1 MQKPK
6 SLEQIAN
13 ELAAKREPI
22 KMEPKPKNTGGIDLS
37 RAAGAIKEQPKQQP
51 KPNLAQKS
59 RIPNQNLAKKPQ
71 LNSEENAR
79 NSRIPSAS
87 QPQSTQNSK
96 IPSQNFTQ
104 KTRIQNLAQKP
115 QPNSEQNARNSRI
128 PSASQPQ
135 STQNSKIPS
144 QNLAQKPQLNSEQ
157 NSRNSKIPSQ
167 PQSTQNSKIPSQN
180 LPQNSRNSKIP
191 TQNLPPKQQPKPQPK
206 AEPQPE
212 PKDEKIVI
220 KPKITTFRDDIS
232 ALYET
237 PAQNLSK
244 TSLFIAIGIAFLVM
258 IATLP
263 KIFIANEIY
272 YTSRD
277 IGTLRDKLGVLNEE
291 NRELKS
297 KLEQIRYQNQVID
310 NLR

>member
-51 KPNLAQKS
+51 KQNLAQKS
-59 RIPNQNLAKKPQ
+59 RIPIQSKAQSNSRIPNQNLAQKAG
-71 LNSEENAR
+71 LNSEQNTR
-79 NSRIPSAS
+79 NSRIPSIS
-87 QPQSTQNSK
+87 QPQSTQKSRIPNQNKAQSNS
-96 IPSQNFTQ
+96 
-104 KTRIQNLAQKP
+104 RISSQNLAQKP
-115 QPNSEQNARNSRI
+115 RLNSEQNARNSRI
-128 PSASQPQ
+128 S
-135 STQNSKIPS
+135 S
-144 QNLAQKPQLNSEQ
+144 QNLAQKPESKPE
-157 NSRNSKIPSQ
+157 SKIE
-167 PQSTQNSKIPSQN
+167 
-180 LPQNSRNSKIP
+180 
-191 TQNLPPKQQPKPQPK
+191 PK
-206 AEPQPE
+206 PE
-212 PKDEKIVI
+212 PKPEKIVI

-244 TSLFIAIGIAFLVM
+244 TSLFIAFGIAFLVM

-297 KLEQIRYQNQVID
+297 KLEQIRYQNQIID

>member
-22 KMEPKPKNTGGIDLS
+22 KMEPKPKNTGGIDLN
-37 RAAGAIKEQPKQQP
+37 RAAGALNQQPKQQP
-51 KPNLAQKS
+51 KPNLAQKT
-59 RIPNQNLAKKPQ
+59 RIPSQNLAQ
-71 LNSEENAR
+71 
-79 NSRIPSAS
+79 
-87 QPQSTQNSK
+87 QPK

-115 QPNSEQNARNSRI
+115 QPNSEQNARNS
-128 PSASQPQ
+128 
-135 STQNSKIPS
+135 KIPS
-144 QNLAQKPQLNSEQ
+144 QNLAQKPEP
-157 NSRNSKIPSQ
+157 KIE
-167 PQSTQNSKIPSQN
+167 
-180 LPQNSRNSKIP
+180 
-191 TQNLPPKQQPKPQPK
+191 PK
-206 AEPQPE
+206 PE

>member
-37 RAAGAIKEQPKQQP
+37 RAAGAIKEQPKQ
-51 KPNLAQKS
+51 NLAQKS
-59 RIPNQNLAKKPQ
+59 RIPSQNLAQNSKIPSQNLAQQPRIPSQKPWLNSEQNTRNSRIPSQKPQ
-71 LNSEENAR
+71 LNSEQNTR

-87 QPQSTQNSK
+87 QPQSTQNSR
-96 IPSQNFTQ
+96 IPS
-104 KTRIQNLAQKP
+104 QNLAQKP

-128 PSASQPQ
+128 P
-135 STQNSKIPS
+135 N
-144 QNLAQKPQLNSEQ
+144 QNLAQKPEP
-157 NSRNSKIPSQ
+157 KIEP
-167 PQSTQNSKIPSQN
+167 KIE
-180 LPQNSRNSKIP
+180 
-191 TQNLPPKQQPKPQPK
+191 PK
-206 AEPQPE
+206 PE

>member
-37 RAAGAIKEQPKQQP
+37 RAAGALNQQPKQQP
-51 KPNLAQKS
+51 KPNLAQKT
-59 RIPNQNLAKKPQ
+59 RIPNQNLAQNSKIPSQNLAQQPRIPSQKPQ
-71 LNSEENAR
+71 LNSEQNIS
-79 NSRIPSAS
+79 NSRIPTAS

-115 QPNSEQNARNSRI
+115 QPNSEQNTRNSRI
-128 PSASQPQ
+128 PN
-135 STQNSKIPS
+135 QNLA
-144 QNLAQKPQLNSEQ
+144 QNLAQKPEP
-157 NSRNSKIPSQ
+157 KIEP
-167 PQSTQNSKIPSQN
+167 KIE
-180 LPQNSRNSKIP
+180 
-191 TQNLPPKQQPKPQPK
+191 PK
-206 AEPQPE
+206 PE

>member
-51 KPNLAQKS
+51 KQNLAQKS
-59 RIPNQNLAKKPQ
+59 RIPSQNLAQKPRIPSQ
-71 LNSEENAR
+71 NLAQQPRIPSQKPWLNSEQNAR
-79 NSRIPSAS
+79 NSRIPSVS

-115 QPNSEQNARNSRI
+115 QLNSEQNARNSRI
-128 PSASQPQ
+128 PSVSQSQ
-135 STQNSKIPS
+135 STQNSRIPN
-144 QNLAQKPQLNSEQ
+144 QNLAQKPEP
-157 NSRNSKIPSQ
+157 KIEP
-167 PQSTQNSKIPSQN
+167 KIE
-180 LPQNSRNSKIP
+180 
-191 TQNLPPKQQPKPQPK
+191 PK
-206 AEPQPE
+206 PE

>member
-51 KPNLAQKS
+51 KQNLAQKS
-59 RIPNQNLAKKPQ
+59 RISSQNLAQKPR
-71 LNSEENAR
+71 LNSEQNAR
-79 NSRIPSAS
+79 NSRIPSVNQS
-87 QPQSTQNSK
+87 QSTQNSK

-128 PSASQPQ
+128 P
-135 STQNSKIPS
+135 N
-144 QNLAQKPQLNSEQ
+144 QNLAQKPEP
-157 NSRNSKIPSQ
+157 KIE
-167 PQSTQNSKIPSQN
+167 
-180 LPQNSRNSKIP
+180 
-191 TQNLPPKQQPKPQPK
+191 PKVEPK
-206 AEPQPE
+206 PE

>member
-51 KPNLAQKS
+51 KQNLAQKS
-59 RIPNQNLAKKPQ
+59 RI
-71 LNSEENAR
+71 S
-79 NSRIPSAS
+79 S
-87 QPQSTQNSK
+87 
-96 IPSQNFTQ
+96 
-104 KTRIQNLAQKP
+104 QNLAQKP
-115 QPNSEQNARNSRI
+115 GLNSEQNARNSRI
-128 PSASQPQ
+128 P
-135 STQNSKIPS
+135 N
-144 QNLAQKPQLNSEQ
+144 QNLA
-157 NSRNSKIPSQ
+157 
-167 PQSTQNSKIPSQN
+167 
-180 LPQNSRNSKIP
+180 
-191 TQNLPPKQQPKPQPK
+191 PKPEPK
-206 AEPQPE
+206 VEPKIEPKPE
-212 PKDEKIVI
+212 SKDEKIVI

-244 TSLFIAIGIAFLVM
+244 TSLFIAFGIAFLVM

-297 KLEQIRYQNQVID
+297 KLEQIRYQNQIID

>member
-37 RAAGAIKEQPKQQP
+37 RAAGVIKEQPKQ
-51 KPNLAQKS
+51 NLAQKS
-59 RIPNQNLAKKPQ
+59 RIPSQSKAQSNSRIPNQNLAQKPR
-71 LNSEENAR
+71 LNSEQNAS

-87 QPQSTQNSK
+87 QPQSTQKSR
-96 IPSQNFTQ
+96 IPSQSKAQSNS
-104 KTRIQNLAQKP
+104 RIPNQNLAQK
-115 QPNSEQNARNSRI
+115 AG
-128 PSASQPQ
+128 
-135 STQNSKIPS
+135 
-144 QNLAQKPQLNSEQ
+144 LNSEQ
-157 NSRNSKIPSQ
+157 NTRNSRISN
-167 PQSTQNSKIPSQN
+167 QNLAPKPESKIE
-180 LPQNSRNSKIP
+180 
-191 TQNLPPKQQPKPQPK
+191 PK
-206 AEPQPE
+206 PE
-212 PKDEKIVI
+212 PKPEKIVI

-277 IGTLRDKLGVLNEE
+277 IGTLRDKLGVLDEE

>member
-1 MQKPK
+1 MAQNSKIP
-6 SLEQIAN
+6 SQ
-13 ELAAKREPI
+13 
-22 KMEPKPKNTGGIDLS
+22 
-37 RAAGAIKEQPKQQP
+37 
-51 KPNLAQKS
+51 NLAQQP
-59 RIPNQNLAKKPQ
+59 RIPSQKPW
-71 LNSEENAR
+71 LNSEQNAR
-79 NSRIPSAS
+79 NSRIPSVS
-87 QPQSTQNSK
+87 QSQSTQNSK

-115 QPNSEQNARNSRI
+115 QPNSEQNARNS
-128 PSASQPQ
+128 
-135 STQNSKIPS
+135 KIPS
-144 QNLAQKPQLNSEQ
+144 QNLAQKPE
-157 NSRNSKIPSQ
+157 
-167 PQSTQNSKIPSQN
+167 
-180 LPQNSRNSKIP
+180 
-191 TQNLPPKQQPKPQPK
+191 PKVEPKPEQ
-206 AEPQPE
+206 
-212 PKDEKIVI
+212 KDEKIVI

>member
-59 RIPNQNLAKKPQ
+59 RIPSQNLAQNSKIPSQNLAQQPRIPSQKPQ

-115 QPNSEQNARNSRI
+115 QLNSEQNARNSRI
-128 PSASQPQ
+128 P
-135 STQNSKIPS
+135 N
-144 QNLAQKPQLNSEQ
+144 QNLAQKPEP
-157 NSRNSKIPSQ
+157 KIEP
-167 PQSTQNSKIPSQN
+167 KIE
-180 LPQNSRNSKIP
+180 
-191 TQNLPPKQQPKPQPK
+191 PK
-206 AEPQPE
+206 PE

-244 TSLFIAIGIAFLVM
+244 TSLFIAFGIAFLVM

-297 KLEQIRYQNQVID
+297 KLEQIRYQNQIID

>member
-51 KPNLAQKS
+51 KLNLAQKS
-59 RIPNQNLAKKPQ
+59 RIP
-71 LNSEENAR
+71 S
-79 NSRIPSAS
+79 
-87 QPQSTQNSK
+87 
-96 IPSQNFTQ
+96 
-104 KTRIQNLAQKP
+104 QNLAQKP
-115 QPNSEQNARNSRI
+115 QPNSEQNARNS
-128 PSASQPQ
+128 
-135 STQNSKIPS
+135 KIPS
-144 QNLAQKPQLNSEQ
+144 QNLAQKPEPKIE
-157 NSRNSKIPSQ
+157 SKIE
-167 PQSTQNSKIPSQN
+167 
-180 LPQNSRNSKIP
+180 
-191 TQNLPPKQQPKPQPK
+191 PK
-206 AEPQPE
+206 PE

>member
-51 KPNLAQKS
+51 KQNLAQKS
-59 RIPNQNLAKKPQ
+59 RISSQNLAQKPR
-71 LNSEENAR
+71 LNSEQNAS

-87 QPQSTQNSK
+87 QPQSTQKSR
-96 IPSQNFTQ
+96 IPSQSKAQSNS
-104 KTRIQNLAQKP
+104 RIPNQNLAQKP
-115 QPNSEQNARNSRI
+115 E
-128 PSASQPQ
+128 
-135 STQNSKIPS
+135 
-144 QNLAQKPQLNSEQ
+144 
-157 NSRNSKIPSQ
+157 
-167 PQSTQNSKIPSQN
+167 
-180 LPQNSRNSKIP
+180 
-191 TQNLPPKQQPKPQPK
+191 PKPEQ
-206 AEPQPE
+206 
-212 PKDEKIVI
+212 KDEKIVI

-244 TSLFIAIGIAFLVM
+244 TSLFIAFGIAFLVM

-297 KLEQIRYQNQVID
+297 KLEQIRYQNQIID

>member
-51 KPNLAQKS
+51 KQNLAQKSRISSQNLAQKS
-59 RIPNQNLAKKPQ
+59 RIP
-71 LNSEENAR
+71 S
-79 NSRIPSAS
+79 
-87 QPQSTQNSK
+87 
-96 IPSQNFTQ
+96 
-104 KTRIQNLAQKP
+104 QNLAQ
-115 QPNSEQNARNSRI
+115 QPRI
-128 PSASQPQ
+128 PS
-135 STQNSKIPS
+135 
-144 QNLAQKPQLNSEQ
+144 QKPQLNSEQ
-157 NSRNSKIPSQ
+157 NSRNSRILSQ
-167 PQSTQNSKIPSQN
+167 KPQLNSEQNTRNSRISSQN
-180 LPQNSRNSKIP
+180 LAQKPE
-191 TQNLPPKQQPKPQPK
+191 PKVEPKPEQ
-206 AEPQPE
+206 
-212 PKDEKIVI
+212 KDEKIVI

-244 TSLFIAIGIAFLVM
+244 TSLFIAFGIAFLVM

-297 KLEQIRYQNQVID
+297 KLEQIRYQNQIID

>member
-37 RAAGAIKEQPKQQP
+37 RAAGAIKEQPKQ
-51 KPNLAQKS
+51 NLAQKS
-59 RIPNQNLAKKPQ
+59 RI
-71 LNSEENAR
+71 S
-79 NSRIPSAS
+79 S
-87 QPQSTQNSK
+87 
-96 IPSQNFTQ
+96 
-104 KTRIQNLAQKP
+104 QNLAQKP
-115 QPNSEQNARNSRI
+115 RLNSEQNARNSRI
-128 PSASQPQ
+128 PSVSQPQ
-135 STQNSKIPS
+135 STQKSRIPSQSKAQSNSRISS
-144 QNLAQKPQLNSEQ
+144 QNLAQKPESKPE
-157 NSRNSKIPSQ
+157 SKIE
-167 PQSTQNSKIPSQN
+167 
-180 LPQNSRNSKIP
+180 
-191 TQNLPPKQQPKPQPK
+191 PK
-206 AEPQPE
+206 PE
-212 PKDEKIVI
+212 PKPEKIVI

-244 TSLFIAIGIAFLVM
+244 TSLFIAFGIAFLVM

>member
-37 RAAGAIKEQPKQQP
+37 RAAGALNQQPKQQP
-51 KPNLAQKS
+51 KPNLAQ
-59 RIPNQNLAKKPQ
+59 
-71 LNSEENAR
+71 
-79 NSRIPSAS
+79 NSRIPS
-87 QPQSTQNSK
+87 QNLAQKSK
-96 IPSQNFTQ
+96 IPSQNMAQ
-104 KTRIQNLAQKP
+104 QPRIPSQKP
-115 QPNSEQNARNSRI
+115 WLNSEQNARNSRI

-135 STQNSKIPS
+135 STQKSRIPS
-144 QNLAQKPQLNSEQ
+144 QSKAQSNSRIPNQNLAQKPRLNSEQ
-157 NSRNSKIPSQ
+157 NASNSRIPSASQ
-167 PQSTQNSKIPSQN
+167 PQSTQKSRIPSQSKA
-180 LPQNSRNSKIP
+180 QSNSRIPNQNPAQKIE
-191 TQNLPPKQQPKPQPK
+191 PK
-206 AEPQPE
+206 PE
-212 PKDEKIVI
+212 PKPEKIVI

>member
-37 RAAGAIKEQPKQQP
+37 RAAGALNQQPKQQP
-51 KPNLAQKS
+51 KPNLAQKT
-59 RIPNQNLAKKPQ
+59 R
-71 LNSEENAR
+71 
-79 NSRIPSAS
+79 
-87 QPQSTQNSK
+87 
-96 IPSQNFTQ
+96 IPSQNLAQ
-104 KTRIQNLAQKP
+104 KPRIPSQNLAQQPKIPSQKP

-128 PSASQPQ
+128 PS
-135 STQNSKIPS
+135 
-144 QNLAQKPQLNSEQ
+144 QNLA
-157 NSRNSKIPSQ
+157 
-167 PQSTQNSKIPSQN
+167 
-180 LPQNSRNSKIP
+180 
-191 TQNLPPKQQPKPQPK
+191 PKPEPK
-206 AEPQPE
+206 IEPKPE

>member
-37 RAAGAIKEQPKQQP
+37 RAAGAIKEQPKQ
-51 KPNLAQKS
+51 NLAQKS
-59 RIPNQNLAKKPQ
+59 RIPSQSKAQ
-71 LNSEENAR
+71 S
-79 NSRIPSAS
+79 NSRIP
-87 QPQSTQNSK
+87 N
-96 IPSQNFTQ
+96 
-104 KTRIQNLAQKP
+104 QNLAQKI
-115 QPNSEQNARNSRI
+115 E
-128 PSASQPQ
+128 
-135 STQNSKIPS
+135 
-144 QNLAQKPQLNSEQ
+144 
-157 NSRNSKIPSQ
+157 
-167 PQSTQNSKIPSQN
+167 
-180 LPQNSRNSKIP
+180 
-191 TQNLPPKQQPKPQPK
+191 PK
-206 AEPQPE
+206 PE
-212 PKDEKIVI
+212 PKPEKIVI
-220 KPKITTFRDDIS
+220 KPKIATFRDDIS

>member
-37 RAAGAIKEQPKQQP
+37 RAAGAIKEQPKQ
-51 KPNLAQKS
+51 NLAQKS
-59 RIPNQNLAKKPQ
+59 RIPSQNLAQKPRIPSQ
-71 LNSEENAR
+71 NLAQQPRIPSQKPWLNSEQNAR
-79 NSRIPSAS
+79 NSRIPSVS
-87 QPQSTQNSK
+87 QPQSTQNSR
-96 IPSQNFTQ
+96 IPS
-104 KTRIQNLAQKP
+104 QNLAQKP
-115 QPNSEQNARNSRI
+115 QPNSEQNDRNSRI
-128 PSASQPQ
+128 P
-135 STQNSKIPS
+135 N
-144 QNLAQKPQLNSEQ
+144 QNLAQKPEP
-157 NSRNSKIPSQ
+157 KIEP
-167 PQSTQNSKIPSQN
+167 KIV
-180 LPQNSRNSKIP
+180 
-191 TQNLPPKQQPKPQPK
+191 PK
-206 AEPQPE
+206 PE

>member
-51 KPNLAQKS
+51 KQNLAQKS
-59 RIPNQNLAKKPQ
+59 RIPSQNLAQNSKIPSQNLAQQPRIPSQKPQ
-71 LNSEENAR
+71 LNSEQNAR

-115 QPNSEQNARNSRI
+115 QPNSEQNARNS
-128 PSASQPQ
+128 
-135 STQNSKIPS
+135 KIPS
-144 QNLAQKPQLNSEQ
+144 QNLA
-157 NSRNSKIPSQ
+157 
-167 PQSTQNSKIPSQN
+167 
-180 LPQNSRNSKIP
+180 
-191 TQNLPPKQQPKPQPK
+191 PKPEPK
-206 AEPQPE
+206 IEPKIEPKPE

>member
-37 RAAGAIKEQPKQQP
+37 RAAGAIKEQPKQ
-51 KPNLAQKS
+51 NLAQKS
-59 RIPNQNLAKKPQ
+59 RIPSQNLAQQP
-71 LNSEENAR
+71 
-79 NSRIPSAS
+79 RIPS
-87 QPQSTQNSK
+87 
-96 IPSQNFTQ
+96 
-104 KTRIQNLAQKP
+104 QNLAQKP
-115 QPNSEQNARNSRI
+115 GLNSEQNARNSRI
-128 PSASQPQ
+128 PSVSQSQ
-135 STQNSKIPS
+135 STQNSRIPN
-144 QNLAQKPQLNSEQ
+144 QNLAQKPEP
-157 NSRNSKIPSQ
+157 KIEP
-167 PQSTQNSKIPSQN
+167 KIE
-180 LPQNSRNSKIP
+180 
-191 TQNLPPKQQPKPQPK
+191 PK
-206 AEPQPE
+206 PE

>member
-51 KPNLAQKS
+51 KPNLAQNS
-59 RIPNQNLAKKPQ
+59 RIPNQNLAQNSKIPSQKPQ
-71 LNSEENAR
+71 LNSEQNTR

-128 PSASQPQ
+128 P
-135 STQNSKIPS
+135 N
-144 QNLAQKPQLNSEQ
+144 QNLAQKPEP
-157 NSRNSKIPSQ
+157 KIEP
-167 PQSTQNSKIPSQN
+167 KIE
-180 LPQNSRNSKIP
+180 
-191 TQNLPPKQQPKPQPK
+191 PKP
-206 AEPQPE
+206 ES
-212 PKDEKIVI
+212 KDEKIVI

>member
-37 RAAGAIKEQPKQQP
+37 RAAGVIKEQPKQQP
-51 KPNLAQKS
+51 KQNLAQKS
-59 RIPNQNLAKKPQ
+59 RIPNQNKAQ
-71 LNSEENAR
+71 S
-79 NSRIPSAS
+79 NSRIS
-87 QPQSTQNSK
+87 
-96 IPSQNFTQ
+96 
-104 KTRIQNLAQKP
+104 
-115 QPNSEQNARNSRI
+115 
-128 PSASQPQ
+128 
-135 STQNSKIPS
+135 S
-144 QNLAQKPQLNSEQ
+144 QNLAQKPESKPE
-157 NSRNSKIPSQ
+157 SKIE
-167 PQSTQNSKIPSQN
+167 
-180 LPQNSRNSKIP
+180 
-191 TQNLPPKQQPKPQPK
+191 PK
-206 AEPQPE
+206 PE
-212 PKDEKIVI
+212 PKPEKIVI

-244 TSLFIAIGIAFLVM
+244 TSLFIAFGIAFLVM

-297 KLEQIRYQNQVID
+297 KLEQIRYQNQIID

>member
-51 KPNLAQKS
+51 KQNLAQKS
-59 RIPNQNLAKKPQ
+59 RI
-71 LNSEENAR
+71 S
-79 NSRIPSAS
+79 S
-87 QPQSTQNSK
+87 
-96 IPSQNFTQ
+96 
-104 KTRIQNLAQKP
+104 QNLAQKP
-115 QPNSEQNARNSRI
+115 RLNSEQNARNSRI
-128 PSASQPQ
+128 P
-135 STQNSKIPS
+135 N
-144 QNLAQKPQLNSEQ
+144 QNLAQKIEPKPE
-157 NSRNSKIPSQ
+157 SKIE
-167 PQSTQNSKIPSQN
+167 
-180 LPQNSRNSKIP
+180 
-191 TQNLPPKQQPKPQPK
+191 PK
-206 AEPQPE
+206 PE
-212 PKDEKIVI
+212 PKPEKIVI

-244 TSLFIAIGIAFLVM
+244 TSLFIAFGIAFLVM

>member
-59 RIPNQNLAKKPQ
+59 RIPSQNLAQQPRIPSQKPQ
-71 LNSEENAR
+71 LNSEQNSR
-79 NSRIPSAS
+79 NSKIPSQPQTAS
-87 QPQSTQNSK
+87 QSQSTQNSK

-115 QPNSEQNARNSRI
+115 QPNSEQNARNS
-128 PSASQPQ
+128 
-135 STQNSKIPS
+135 KIPS
-144 QNLAQKPQLNSEQ
+144 QNLAQKPEP
-157 NSRNSKIPSQ
+157 KIE
-167 PQSTQNSKIPSQN
+167 
-180 LPQNSRNSKIP
+180 
-191 TQNLPPKQQPKPQPK
+191 PKVEPK
-206 AEPQPE
+206 PE

-297 KLEQIRYQNQVID
+297 KLEQIRYQNQIID

>member
-51 KPNLAQKS
+51 KQNLAQKS
-59 RIPNQNLAKKPQ
+59 RIPNQNLA
-71 LNSEENAR
+71 
-79 NSRIPSAS
+79 
-87 QPQSTQNSK
+87 
-96 IPSQNFTQ
+96 Q
-104 KTRIQNLAQKP
+104 KAGL
-115 QPNSEQNARNSRI
+115 NSEQNARNSRI

-135 STQNSKIPS
+135 STQKSRIPS
-144 QNLAQKPQLNSEQ
+144 QSKAQSNSRIPNQNLAQKPRLNSEQ
-157 NSRNSKIPSQ
+157 NASNSRIPSVSQTQSTQKSRIPSQ
-167 PQSTQNSKIPSQN
+167 SKAQINSRIPNQN
-180 LPQNSRNSKIP
+180 LAQKIE
-191 TQNLPPKQQPKPQPK
+191 PK
-206 AEPQPE
+206 PE
-212 PKDEKIVI
+212 PKIEPKPEKIVI

-244 TSLFIAIGIAFLVM
+244 TSLFIAFGIAFLVM

-297 KLEQIRYQNQVID
+297 KLEQIRYQNQIID

>member
-51 KPNLAQKS
+51 KQNLAQKS
-59 RIPNQNLAKKPQ
+59 RIPSQNLVQKPG
-71 LNSEENAR
+71 LNSEQNTR
-79 NSRIPSAS
+79 NSRIPSASQPQTAS

-115 QPNSEQNARNSRI
+115 QLNSEQNARNSRI
-128 PSASQPQ
+128 PS
-135 STQNSKIPS
+135 
-144 QNLAQKPQLNSEQ
+144 QNLAQKPEP
-157 NSRNSKIPSQ
+157 KIEPR
-167 PQSTQNSKIPSQN
+167 IE
-180 LPQNSRNSKIP
+180 
-191 TQNLPPKQQPKPQPK
+191 PK
-206 AEPQPE
+206 PE

>member
-51 KPNLAQKS
+51 KQNLAQKS
-59 RIPNQNLAKKPQ
+59 RI
-71 LNSEENAR
+71 S
-79 NSRIPSAS
+79 S
-87 QPQSTQNSK
+87 
-96 IPSQNFTQ
+96 
-104 KTRIQNLAQKP
+104 QNLAQKAGL
-115 QPNSEQNARNSRI
+115 NSEQNARNSRI
-128 PSASQPQ
+128 PSVSQTQ
-135 STQNSKIPS
+135 STQKSRIPSQSKVQSNSRISS
-144 QNLAQKPQLNSEQ
+144 QNLAQKPELNSEQ
-157 NSRNSKIPSQ
+157 NTRNSRIS
-167 PQSTQNSKIPSQN
+167 SQN
-180 LPQNSRNSKIP
+180 LAQKPE
-191 TQNLPPKQQPKPQPK
+191 PKVEPKPEQ
-206 AEPQPE
+206 
-212 PKDEKIVI
+212 KDEKIVI

-244 TSLFIAIGIAFLVM
+244 TSLFIAFGIAFLVM

>member
-37 RAAGAIKEQPKQQP
+37 RAAGALNQQPNQQP

-59 RIPNQNLAKKPQ
+59 RISSQNLAPKPE
-71 LNSEENAR
+71 L
-79 NSRIPSAS
+79 
-87 QPQSTQNSK
+87 
-96 IPSQNFTQ
+96 
-104 KTRIQNLAQKP
+104 
-115 QPNSEQNARNSRI
+115 NSEQNARNSRI

-135 STQNSKIPS
+135 STQNSKILSQNFTQKTRIQNLVQRPQPNS
-144 QNLAQKPQLNSEQ
+144 EQNARNSRIPNQNLAQKPEP
-157 NSRNSKIPSQ
+157 KIEP
-167 PQSTQNSKIPSQN
+167 KIE
-180 LPQNSRNSKIP
+180 
-191 TQNLPPKQQPKPQPK
+191 PK
-206 AEPQPE
+206 PE

>member
-51 KPNLAQKS
+51 KQNLAQKTRIPSQNLAQKS
-59 RIPNQNLAKKPQ
+59 RIPSQKPQ
-71 LNSEENAR
+71 LNSEQNSRNSRIPSQKPQLNSEQNSK

-87 QPQSTQNSK
+87 QPQNTQNSR
-96 IPSQNFTQ
+96 IPS
-104 KTRIQNLAQKP
+104 QNLAQKP

-128 PSASQPQ
+128 P
-135 STQNSKIPS
+135 N
-144 QNLAQKPQLNSEQ
+144 QNLAQKPEP
-157 NSRNSKIPSQ
+157 KIEP
-167 PQSTQNSKIPSQN
+167 KIE
-180 LPQNSRNSKIP
+180 
-191 TQNLPPKQQPKPQPK
+191 PK
-206 AEPQPE
+206 PE

>member
-37 RAAGAIKEQPKQQP
+37 RAAGAIKEQPKQ
-51 KPNLAQKS
+51 NFAQKS
-59 RIPNQNLAKKPQ
+59 RISSQNLVQKPG
-71 LNSEENAR
+71 LNSEQNFR
-79 NSRIPSAS
+79 NSKIPSQPQTAS

-104 KTRIQNLAQKP
+104 KTRIQNLTQKP

-128 PSASQPQ
+128 PS
-135 STQNSKIPS
+135 
-144 QNLAQKPQLNSEQ
+144 QNLAQKPEP
-157 NSRNSKIPSQ
+157 KIEP
-167 PQSTQNSKIPSQN
+167 KIE
-180 LPQNSRNSKIP
+180 
-191 TQNLPPKQQPKPQPK
+191 PK
-206 AEPQPE
+206 PE

>member
-37 RAAGAIKEQPKQQP
+37 RAAGALNQQP

-59 RIPNQNLAKKPQ
+59 RIPSQSKAQSNSRIPNQNLAQKPG
-71 LNSEENAR
+71 LNSEQNAR

-87 QPQSTQNSK
+87 QSQSTQNSK

-115 QPNSEQNARNSRI
+115 QPNSEQNARNS
-128 PSASQPQ
+128 
-135 STQNSKIPS
+135 KIPS
-144 QNLAQKPQLNSEQ
+144 QNLAQKPESKPE
-157 NSRNSKIPSQ
+157 SKIE
-167 PQSTQNSKIPSQN
+167 
-180 LPQNSRNSKIP
+180 
-191 TQNLPPKQQPKPQPK
+191 PK
-206 AEPQPE
+206 PE
-212 PKDEKIVI
+212 PKPEKIVI

>member
-37 RAAGAIKEQPKQQP
+37 CAAGALNQQPKQQP
-51 KPNLAQKS
+51 KLNLAQKS
-59 RIPNQNLAKKPQ
+59 RIPSQNLAQKPR
-71 LNSEENAR
+71 LNSEQNAR

-115 QPNSEQNARNSRI
+115 QPNSEQNARNS
-128 PSASQPQ
+128 
-135 STQNSKIPS
+135 KIPS
-144 QNLAQKPQLNSEQ
+144 QNLA
-157 NSRNSKIPSQ
+157 
-167 PQSTQNSKIPSQN
+167 
-180 LPQNSRNSKIP
+180 
-191 TQNLPPKQQPKPQPK
+191 PKPEPK
-206 AEPQPE
+206 IEPKIEPKPE

-244 TSLFIAIGIAFLVM
+244 TSLFIAFGIAFLVM

>member
-37 RAAGAIKEQPKQQP
+37 RAAGALNQQPKQQP

-79 NSRIPSAS
+79 NSRIPSQKQQLNSEQNTRNSRIPSAS
-87 QPQSTQNSK
+87 QPQSTQNSR
-96 IPSQNFTQ
+96 IPS
-104 KTRIQNLAQKP
+104 QNLAQKP
-115 QPNSEQNARNSRI
+115 QPNSEQNARNS
-128 PSASQPQ
+128 
-135 STQNSKIPS
+135 KIPS
-144 QNLAQKPQLNSEQ
+144 QNLAQKPEPKIE
-157 NSRNSKIPSQ
+157 SKIE
-167 PQSTQNSKIPSQN
+167 
-180 LPQNSRNSKIP
+180 
-191 TQNLPPKQQPKPQPK
+191 PK
-206 AEPQPE
+206 PE

>member
-51 KPNLAQKS
+51 KQNFAQKT
-59 RIPNQNLAKKPQ
+59 RIPNQNLAQ
-71 LNSEENAR
+71 NSKIPSQNLAQKT
-79 NSRIPSAS
+79 RIPSQNLAQQPLPNSEQNSRNSKIPSQPQTAS
-87 QPQSTQNSK
+87 QSQSTQNSK

-115 QPNSEQNARNSRI
+115 QPNSEQNARNS
-128 PSASQPQ
+128 
-135 STQNSKIPS
+135 KIPS
-144 QNLAQKPQLNSEQ
+144 QNLA
-157 NSRNSKIPSQ
+157 
-167 PQSTQNSKIPSQN
+167 
-180 LPQNSRNSKIP
+180 
-191 TQNLPPKQQPKPQPK
+191 PKPEPK
-206 AEPQPE
+206 IEPKPE

>member
-22 KMEPKPKNTGGIDLS
+22 KMEPKLKNTGGIDLS
-37 RAAGAIKEQPKQQP
+37 RAAGAIKEQPKQ
-51 KPNLAQKS
+51 NLAQKS
-59 RIPNQNLAKKPQ
+59 RIPSQNLAQNSKIPSQNLAQQPRIPSQKPW
-71 LNSEENAR
+71 LNSEQNAR

-87 QPQSTQNSK
+87 QPQSTQNSR

-115 QPNSEQNARNSRI
+115 QPNSEQNARNS
-128 PSASQPQ
+128 
-135 STQNSKIPS
+135 KIPS
-144 QNLAQKPQLNSEQ
+144 QNLAQK
-157 NSRNSKIPSQ
+157 
-167 PQSTQNSKIPSQN
+167 
-180 LPQNSRNSKIP
+180 
-191 TQNLPPKQQPKPQPK
+191 
-206 AEPQPE
+206 PE

>member
-51 KPNLAQKS
+51 KQNLAQKTRIPSQNLAQKS
-59 RIPNQNLAKKPQ
+59 RIPSQNMAQQP
-71 LNSEENAR
+71 
-79 NSRIPSAS
+79 RIPS
-87 QPQSTQNSK
+87 
-96 IPSQNFTQ
+96 
-104 KTRIQNLAQKP
+104 
-115 QPNSEQNARNSRI
+115 
-128 PSASQPQ
+128 
-135 STQNSKIPS
+135 
-144 QNLAQKPQLNSEQ
+144 QKPQLNSEQ
-157 NSRNSKIPSQ
+157 NSRNSR
-167 PQSTQNSKIPSQN
+167 IPSQN
-180 LPQNSRNSKIP
+180 LAQKPEPKI
-191 TQNLPPKQQPKPQPK
+191 
-206 AEPQPE
+206 EPQPE

>member
-37 RAAGAIKEQPKQQP
+37 RAAGAIKEQPKQ
-51 KPNLAQKS
+51 NLAQKS
-59 RIPNQNLAKKPQ
+59 RIPSKNLAQKPRIPSQNLAQQPRIPSQKPW
-71 LNSEENAR
+71 LNSEQNAR
-79 NSRIPSAS
+79 NSRIPSVS
-87 QPQSTQNSK
+87 QPQSTQNSR
-96 IPSQNFTQ
+96 IPS
-104 KTRIQNLAQKP
+104 QNLAQKP

-128 PSASQPQ
+128 P
-135 STQNSKIPS
+135 N
-144 QNLAQKPQLNSEQ
+144 QNLAQKPEP
-157 NSRNSKIPSQ
+157 KIEP
-167 PQSTQNSKIPSQN
+167 KIE
-180 LPQNSRNSKIP
+180 
-191 TQNLPPKQQPKPQPK
+191 PK
-206 AEPQPE
+206 PE

>member
-37 RAAGAIKEQPKQQP
+37 RAAGAIKEQPKQ
-51 KPNLAQKS
+51 NLAQKS
-59 RIPNQNLAKKPQ
+59 RIPSQNLAQKPRIPSQ
-71 LNSEENAR
+71 NLAQQPRIPSQKPWLNSEQNAR
-79 NSRIPSAS
+79 NSRIPSVS

-115 QPNSEQNARNSRI
+115 QPNSEQNARNS
-128 PSASQPQ
+128 
-135 STQNSKIPS
+135 KIPS
-144 QNLAQKPQLNSEQ
+144 QNLAQKPEP
-157 NSRNSKIPSQ
+157 KIEP
-167 PQSTQNSKIPSQN
+167 KIE
-180 LPQNSRNSKIP
+180 
-191 TQNLPPKQQPKPQPK
+191 PK
-206 AEPQPE
+206 PE